1 MPHTEA
7 KIRGKKMKKII
18 VVKIGGNASNKL
30 PLTFFKQIQTW
41 WHEGK
46 QVLII
51 HGGGPQ
57 ISKWS
62 DKLHLDVEKING
74 VRVTDPATLDVTKA
88 VLLGLV
94 QPKLCQSIADF
105 GLPVIGL
112 NASDNHLLEGKY
124 LNQSEYG
131 EVGKITKINVAWLLQ
146 EMQDKIGILA
156 PLAQTQNGNWL
167 NVNADTAAAT
177 IASQLNAESL
187 VLLTD
192 VPGVLKSGEV
202 VPELTETFADELFQQ
217 HIIKSGMM
225 PKIKASFAALKNGV
239 HQTFITNDLG
249 RPGTQ
254 FQYVEK

>member
-1 MPHTEA
+1 M
-7 KIRGKKMKKII
+7 MKETI
-18 VVKIGGNASNKL
+18 VVKIGGNASENL
-30 PLTFFKQIQTW
+30 PSTFFEQIKTW
-41 WHEGK
+41 WSMGK

-57 ISKWS
+57 ISEWS
-62 DKLHLDVEKING
+62 EKLHLDVEKING
-74 VRVTDPATLDVTKA
+74 VRVTDSETLDVTKA

-94 QPKLCQSIADF
+94 QPKLCQFLANS

-112 NASDNHLLEGKY
+112 NSSDNHLLEGKY
-124 LNQSEYG
+124 LNQAQYG
-131 EVGKITKINVAWLLQ
+131 EVGQVTHINSEWLSQ
-146 EMQDKIGILA
+146 ELENQIGVLA
-156 PLAQTQNGNWL
+156 PLAQTKDGHWL
-167 NVNADTAAAT
+167 NVNADTAAAK
-177 IASQLNAESL
+177 IASQLQAEEL

-192 VPGVLKSGEV
+192 VPGVLNSGKV
-202 VPELTETFADELFQQ
+202 VPQLTETFANELFQQ
-217 HIIKSGMM
+217 HVIKSGMM